1 MKRAV
6 ATLRRKGFAWY
17 ATGHAWIYRD
27 DLARVEGAAPGDIVD
42 VLDPRGRLLGRAF
55 YGDRSKIALRLL
67 TRDEKP
73 VDDAFFER
81 RIREAVARR
90 RPSMEEGGALRLV
103 YSEGDGLPG
112 LIVDRYANWIVLQ
125 SLIPG
130 SDSRVGLFASI
141 LRALLDPKGIV
152 LRNDASARALEGLPL
167 EKKVL
172 QGGEPGLIEV
182 VEGGIRY
189 LADILNGHK
198 TGAYLDQRG
207 HRELVGRLA
216 RGKALDCFC
225 YQGHFALHCAARAE
239 SVTALDSSRE
249 ALAAMEKN
257 IALNALSNVTPFEG
271 NAFDLLRAWHRE
283 KKRFDTIVVDPP
295 PLARRKAHAGD
306 AMRGY
311 KEINLR
317 AMHLLAPGGILA
329 AFCCSHNIPPD
340 LFLDILRAAAADASC
355 SFRVLHALGQPPDHP
370 VLLNVPETAYL
381 KGLVLEK
388 IS

>member
-1 MKRAV
+1 MKRAA
-6 ATLRRKGFAWY
+6 ATLKRKGFAWY
-17 ATGHAWIYRD
+17 ATGHAWVYRD
-27 DLARVEGAAPGDIVD
+27 DLARVENASPGDIVD
-42 VLDPRGRLLGRAF
+42 LLDPRGRLLGRAF

-67 TRDEKP
+67 TRNDEP

-81 RIREAVARR
+81 RVREAVARR
-90 RPSMEEGGALRLV
+90 RPLMEEKGALRLI
-103 YSEGDGLPG
+103 YSEADGLPG
-112 LIVDRYANWIVLQ
+112 LIADRYADWIVLQ

-167 EKKVL
+167 ERKVL
-172 QGGEPGLIEV
+172 TGDLRGPVEV
-182 VEGGIRY
+182 VEGDIRY

-198 TGAYLDQRG
+198 TGAYLDQRE

-225 YQGHFALHCAARAE
+225 YQGHFALHCAQRAE
-239 SVTALDSSRE
+239 AVTALESSRE
-249 ALAAMEKN
+249 AIAAMEKN
-257 IALNALSNVTPFEG
+257 IALNGFSNVTPVEG
-271 NAFDLLRAWHRE
+271 NAFDLLRAWQRE
-283 KKRFDTIVVDPP
+283 RKRFDTIVVDPP
-295 PLARRKAHAGD
+295 PLARKKAHAAD

-329 AFCCSHNIPPD
+329 SFCCSHNIPPD
-340 LFLDILRAAAADASC
+340 LFGEILRAAAADACC